1 MELVFEQDALEAVAD
16 LAIERNIGARGLRAV
31 MEGVLTK
38 IMYEVPSDL
47 TVTKVT
53 ITKDCVRNGVEPLTE
68 HDPEKAVRRAKLKTG
83 KTDSKS
89 AAPAS

>member
-1 MELVFEQDALEAVAD
+1 MADMVNVFLY
-16 LAIERNIGARGLRAV
+16 G
-31 MEGVLTK
+31 K
-38 IMYEVPSDL
+38 KYEVPSDL

-53 ITKDCVRNGVEPLTE
+53 ITKDCVRNGAKPLTE